1 MFLAARE
8 ATMAKDVV
16 IDLVIRYGF
25 QVLGAI
31 VILAAGLIL
40 GRWLGRLTDRQLQ
53 ARAMEPP
60 MRILIVRAIR
70 FLVLM
75 FAVVVALDKFGFQI
89 APLVAG
95 IGVAGLGV
103 GIALQGVLGNMVAGL
118 SIIFTKPFRVGEY
131 IEIAGVRG
139 DVSSIALFSTTL
151 LHADRSRVIIPN
163 RKLVGEILH
172 NFGTTRQLHL
182 TVTVPLGADLATAL
196 AAATDVVIRNER
208 VLKEPTPAVGIAQI
222 TDTGVR
228 VGVNPWVRV
237 ADVAVVE
244 GELYRSLVEQFH
256 GRGIRLGLGASD
268 IRLVNG
274 VPASATH

>member
-1 MFLAARE
+1 
-8 ATMAKDVV
+8 MAKDVV
-16 IDLVIRYGF
+16 IDLAIRYGF

-31 VILAAGLIL
+31 VILAVGLVL

-60 MRILIVRAIR
+60 MRILIVRAVR
-70 FLVLM
+70 ALVML

-95 IGVAGLGV
+95 IGVAGIGV

-139 DVSSIALFSTTL
+139 DVATIALFSTTL
-151 LHADRSRVIIPN
+151 LHADQSRVIIPN

-172 NFGTTRQLHL
+172 NFGTMRQLHL
-182 TVTVPLGADLATAL
+182 TVTVPLGTDVEGVL
-196 AAATDVVIRNER
+196 AAATEVVTRNAR
-208 VLKEPTPAVGIAQI
+208 VLKDPAPVVGIAQL
-222 TDTGVR
+222 TDTGMR
-228 VGVNPWVRV
+228 IGVNPWVRV
-237 ADVAVVE
+237 VDVGPAE
-244 GELYRSLVEQFH
+244 GELYRSLAEQLT
-256 GRGIRLGLGASD
+256 GRGVRLGLGASD
-268 IRLVNG
+268 IRLVDG
-274 VPASATH
+274 VPAAR

>member
-1 MFLAARE
+1 
-8 ATMAKDVV
+8 MAKDIVV
-16 IDLVIRYGF
+16 DLVIRYGF

-31 VILAAGLIL
+31 VILGVGLIL
-40 GRWLGRLTDRQLQ
+40 GRWLGRLIDRQLQ

-60 MRILIVRAIR
+60 MRILIVRALR
-70 FLVLM
+70 ALVML
-75 FAVVVALDKFGFQI
+75 FAIVVALDKFGFQI

-103 GIALQGVLGNMVAGL
+103 GIALQGVLGNVMAGL

-139 DVSSIALFSTTL
+139 DVSTIALFSTTL
-151 LHADRSRVIIPN
+151 LHADQSRVIIPN

-172 NFGTTRQLHL
+172 NFGTMRQLHL
-182 TVTVPLGADLATAL
+182 TVTVPLGTDAGTAL
-196 AAATDVVIRNER
+196 GAATEVVTRNAR
-208 VLKEPTPAVGIAQI
+208 VLKDPAPVVGIAQL
-222 TDTGVR
+222 TDTGMR
-228 VGVNPWVRV
+228 IGVNPWVRV
-237 ADVAVVE
+237 PDVGPAE
-244 GELYRSLVEQFH
+244 GELYRSLVEHFA

-274 VPASATH
+274 AAMRS